1 MKNNRNNKLIIY
13 LIIIILIIYSFL
25 GPKGELV
32 ENLDIPVGIGYDLE
46 EISEKN
52 VSYRIPIAI
61 YLFEENDIS
70 SDILTGKGVS
80 IGLTRENRQAKSNK
94 SFLLGLERVL
104 ILSEKTA
111 TYGIRPILDILLN
124 NPQIND
130 RAPLVVYKGKAED
143 ILNYKVKGYPNS
155 AEYIEGLIRSA
166 KQFNFF
172 PDRQYSLMDA
182 IVRVDAEG
190 RNTLLPYI
198 GIEEKDIKIE
208 GLAIFKQDK
217 MIAKTNIQEAKIINL
232 LKENGV
238 KGILTIQET
247 SKEYIDFYAESKR
260 KVECYKE
267 GDKFK
272 FIINLNLKG
281 SINSNLLYKKL
292 KKDPKVLKKFTSD
305 LEESTKKMCEDFIN
319 KKIKNE
325 YKTDVLDLG
334 RVAAA
339 KYGRGKGIDWNKV
352 VNESTIE
359 VNVKVKVDTE
369 GRGDYQPNNVR

>member
-32 ENLDIPVGIGYDLE
+32 ENLDIPIGIGYDLE
-46 EISEKN
+46 DISEEN
-52 VSYRIPIAI
+52 VAYRIPIAI
-61 YLFEENDIS
+61 YLFEESDVS

-104 ILSEKTA
+104 ILSEKVA

-124 NPQIND
+124 NPQINN
-130 RAPLVVYKGKAED
+130 RASLVVYNGKAED

-198 GIEEKDIKIE
+198 GIEEKDIKIK

-217 MIAKTNIQEAKIINL
+217 MIAKTNLQEAKIINL
-232 LKENGV
+232 LRENNV

-260 KVECYKE
+260 KVKCYKE

-281 SINSNLLYKKL
+281 SISSNLLYKKL
-292 KKDPKVLKKFTSD
+292 KKDPKVLEKFTND

-359 VNVKVKVDTE
+359 VNVKVKVDAE